1 MAAAHPL
8 PPAEGSPPPLEELC
22 SPLTRIPRPSAFP
35 PPPSSYKR
43 LSRSNSRRRSSVSSS
58 EGESM
63 LASPAAYLPLRSR
76 TLSIGSQGRAE
87 DDDDEVSCCLSVNS
101 SVAVSG
107 CASTSSLLG
116 DSSGRK
122 RGGGRR
128 RSDAGVDKENLKAQ
142 ANECMDLR
150 KQLAVEQERRGKAES
165 MVRQL
170 KGQLREYKGKR
181 MSDDEKDKRIDRLLR
196 RLSLVAAELEESR
209 KQARDAEGVHEKA
222 MLELAA
228 VKQGAA
234 KERSQQA
241 QALADLRHASTKRIA
256 ELTAECEKLEE
267 AVAEGEG
274 RKADVDKH
282 RDRMV
287 AMEIVIENL
296 TREGKEQTTEKEL
309 LQKQVGELKEKLAAL
324 EEVKGREIDEL
335 KSVEARRTREM
346 LDRIRAVEQE
356 LEASQGL
363 HKKYENEVKAARE
376 EAEGVKEEMSQVK
389 GGAAKSDIYRT
400 STGDD

>member
-43 LSRSNSRRRSSVSSS
+43 LSRSNSRRRSSASSS

-87 DDDDEVSCCLSVNS
+87 DDDDDEVSCCLSVNS

-107 CASTSSLLG
+107 CASTSSLVG

-170 KGQLREYKGKR
+170 KGQIREYKGRK
-181 MSDDEKDKRIDRLLR
+181 MSDDE
-196 RLSLVAAELEESR
+196 
-209 KQARDAEGVHEKA
+209 
-222 MLELAA
+222 
-228 VKQGAA
+228 
-234 KERSQQA
+234 
-241 QALADLRHASTKRIA
+241 
-256 ELTAECEKLEE
+256 
-267 AVAEGEG
+267 
-274 RKADVDKH
+274 
-282 RDRMV
+282 
-287 AMEIVIENL
+287 
-296 TREGKEQTTEKEL
+296 
-309 LQKQVGELKEKLAAL
+309 
-324 EEVKGREIDEL
+324 
-335 KSVEARRTREM
+335 
-346 LDRIRAVEQE
+346 
-356 LEASQGL
+356 
-363 HKKYENEVKAARE
+363 
-376 EAEGVKEEMSQVK
+376 
-389 GGAAKSDIYRT
+389 
-400 STGDD
+400 